1 MSIRIILGTAA
12 ASALLLASAQAADV
26 AVEEVVV
33 APVAEP
39 APTWDGVFGGI
50 HVGYG
55 WTGTTLNR
63 DATVFGPF
71 GPQDFSIGNDPD
83 GVLGGLQ
90 LGYNRQY
97 NQFVL
102 GVIGDFSLTGMQDT
116 GVYSGLVNTD
126 FWDTDYEWI
135 ATIRGRA
142 GWLLNND
149 NTLIYGHGGVA
160 FADVSTDIASTRAIV
175 NGVSLGGTE
184 TGWVAGA
191 GIESRISDRV
201 SIFAEYS
208 YMDFGG
214 DSWSIVQ
221 PGPPPDFTY
230 STDNDPINAIKIG
243 VNFKLWNPGY

>member
-39 APTWDGVFGGI
+39 APAWDGVFGGI

-63 DATVFGPF
+63 DATGF
-71 GPQDFSIGNDPD
+71 GPQDFSIGNNPD

-97 NQFVL
+97 NQFVV
-102 GVIGDFSLTGMQDT
+102 GVIGDFSLTGMKDT
-116 GVYSGLVNTD
+116 GVYFGGQNTD
-126 FWDTDYEWI
+126 FWDTDYDWI
-135 ATIRGRA
+135 ATIRGRV

-149 NTLIYGHGGVA
+149 NTLLYGHGGVA
-160 FADVSTDIASTRAIV
+160 FADVSTDITSTRAAV
-175 NGVSLGGTE
+175 NGRSLGGTE

-191 GIESRISDRV
+191 GVEARINDQV

-214 DSWSIVQ
+214 DSFTVS
-221 PGPPPDFTY
+221 PGPTLTY
-230 STDNDPINAIKIG
+230 TVDNDPINAVKIG